1 MGLQRTVLCHCMKPG
16 PGAVCSFPG
25 PPPPQGSRGCLEL
38 GWAPPFLDNS
48 RHIGALL
55 PSSHVAICYFSS
67 IFEMLPEHL

>member
-1 MGLQRTVLCHCMKPG
+1 MPLHE
-16 PGAVCSFPG
+16 AW
-25 PPPPQGSRGCLEL
+25 PQGCVLLPWAASSPGFRGCLEL